1 MLYSA
6 TTALHGLA
14 LISLSTPA
22 VTELDTLPIYGTT
35 MIALFNS
42 PYLVFHSKDFRG
54 AYAGTRAVVYAWL
67 MLMMASSLTS
77 IWNVVQLDEAATV
90 CPQPGSAMEHRR
102 MQRNQPS
109 EQVLLSSFL
118 VRCLADQT
126 LLGWLIPPLM
136 CMMWVIG
143 KARRLGQRRDVRGE
157 RGREGERLRAE
168 EGARGGGDHAVHIL
182 LPVYELQLPA
192 VQKPAPG
199 HDEAARAY
207 IGGGAGGWRDPH
219 RYEYTC
225 KCHKWILLKGMSYL
239 IPVVSIVCQCWLL
252 YATQRVML
260 TLPNQED
267 RDAIGQWGPLAGTGI
282 AVMAALAVR
291 FGDPQPVKVDV
302 KTVAGPSVVQIIPP
316 VV

>member
-1 MLYSA
+1 MFGGTMLYSA

-22 VTELDTLPIYGTT
+22 VTELDTLPIYGIT

-77 IWNVVQLDEAATV
+77 VWNVVQLDEAATV
-90 CPQPGSAMEHRR
+90 CPQPGSAMEHGR
-102 MQRNQPS
+102 MRRNQPS

-157 RGREGERLRAE
+157 RERKGERLRAE
-168 EGARGGGDHAVHIL
+168 ERARGGGDHAVHIL

-199 HDEAARAY
+199 HDEADRAY

-219 RYEYTC
+219 RYECTC

-239 IPVVSIVCQCWLL
+239 IPVVSIVC
-252 YATQRVML
+252 
-260 TLPNQED
+260 
-267 RDAIGQWGPLAGTGI
+267 
-282 AVMAALAVR
+282 
-291 FGDPQPVKVDV
+291 
-302 KTVAGPSVVQIIPP
+302 
-316 VV
+316 